1 MNNSRI
7 SSSRSIQNVFVWL
20 LLGLFAV
27 MGTLLMTLGA
37 GVYKDA
43 VDEAGKHSTHRIL
56 DAIVRNSV
64 RNCDGQ
70 GTFSVETDPESGI
83 TCLTITQVYDDEAY
97 CRRLFVDEGWLKESF
112 TEAEMPFSTEN
123 GETLCQA
130 ETFIPEIKDNLLTV
144 ETKDAKGHESLIRIV
159 LRTGGVAK

>member
-1 MNNSRI
+1 MSNIRI

-43 VDEAGKHSTHRIL
+43 VDEAGKHSTHRVL
-56 DAIVRNSV
+56 DAIVRNAV

-70 GTFSVETDPESGI
+70 GAFSVETDPESGI
-83 TCLTITQVYDDEAY
+83 TCLMITQVYDDEAY
-97 CRRLFVDEGWLKESF
+97 CRRLFADEGWLKESF
-112 TEAEMPFSTEN
+112 TEAEMPFSKEN
-123 GETLCQA
+123 GETLCQVD
-130 ETFIPEIKDNLLTV
+130 TFKPDLTGNLLTV
-144 ETKDAKGHESLIRIV
+144 ETKDLQGHESLIRIV